1 MPTYV
6 VTDPATGRK
15 VKLTGDTPPTDQ
27 DLDEI
32 FASLPA
38 PKQEQGK
45 IITGSFPDVPTPEN
59 EAKIAEFYANQ
70 PKPESI
76 PIPTIGDKAK
86 SLGETALALG
96 TGATTGTLGM
106 LAGTLQQGGRELL
119 SGQFGTPEAAN
130 RIEQR
135 ATDVMA
141 SATYSPRSPLA
152 GEYLQNIS
160 EAAAP
165 LAGLA
170 GLSGQINTVSNA
182 ARLAPRSAP
191 DALEIARPLQSPA
204 KQNMAQR
211 IIAGGTE
218 KDLAKYMVPPESIAK
233 GLPVVKADRIA
244 QEAIKQGFDE
254 DLVSAVKQTTP
265 ANKSKLYRMA
275 DIAEKGFNDARYKAE
290 NRPIYVAG
298 DSLAKRLDTFK
309 KINQEAGQEIERAAV
324 KIQGKPVDYAPA
336 LQKFE
341 SDIRNFGISID
352 ENGRLNFSGSDLEF
366 SSGDKKLISNIYS
379 RARKVDGSDAYEVHR
394 LKRLVDRTVDYGK
407 GSSKGITKDGESV
420 VKSFRA
426 AADEALDNTFADY
439 NTANTKYADSIR
451 TINNFQD
458 AAGASVDIFGP
469 NAEKGLGNV
478 SRRLLSNAPSMANL
492 YTSLGEM
499 DKVAGKYGAKFDDD
513 ILTQVMFA
521 DALDKRFGAA
531 ASTSLQG
538 DVGKGVKR
546 GLETATG
553 QRTLTGISIDAASAA
568 VEKARGINEQNAF
581 KSIKELLAREAKQ

>member
-6 VTDPATGRK
+6 VTDPASGRK
-15 VKLTGDTPPTDQ
+15 VKLTGDTPPTDA
-27 DLDEI
+27 DLDDI
-32 FASLPA
+32 FASLPPASAA
-38 PKQEQGK
+38 PRGEIVAGN
-45 IITGSFPDVPTPEN
+45 FPDVPN
-59 EAKIAEFYANQ
+59 IAGINKPAAAVQQ
-70 PKPESI
+70 PSPSI
-76 PIPTIGDKAK
+76 GQRATA
-86 SLGETALALG
+86 LGETALAMG

-135 ATDVMA
+135 AADVGA

-152 GEYLQNIS
+152 GNYLSSIS
-160 EAAAP
+160 DAAAP

-170 GLSGQINTVSNA
+170 GLTGQMNAVGNA
-182 ARLAPRSAP
+182 ARMAPRAVP
-191 DALEIARPLQSPA
+191 DALEAARPLQSPA
-204 KQNMAQR
+204 KQEIAQR

-218 KDLAKYMVPPESIAK
+218 KDLAKSMVPPESIAK
-233 GLPVVKADRIA
+233 GRPIVKSDRA
-244 QEAIKQGFDE
+244 AKEAIKQGFDE
-254 DLVSAVKQTTP
+254 GLVSAVKQTTP
-265 ANKSKLYRMA
+265 TNKSKLYRMA
-275 DIAEKGFNDARYKAE
+275 DIAEKGFNDARFKAE

-298 DSLAKRLDTFK
+298 DSLSKRLETFK
-309 KINQEAGQEIERAAV
+309 KINQEAGQEIERAAE
-324 KIQGKPVDYAPA
+324 KIQGKPVNYAPA

-341 SDIRNFGISID
+341 SDINDFGISID

-407 GSSKGITKDGESV
+407 GSSKGITRDGEAV

-426 AADEALDNTFADY
+426 AADEALDNTFSDY
-439 NTANTKYADSIR
+439 NAANTKYADSIR
-451 TINNFQD
+451 AINNFQD
-458 AAGASVDIFGP
+458 AAGSSVDIFGV

-521 DALDKRFGAA
+521 DALDKKFGAA

-546 GLETATG
+546 GLETAAG
-553 QRTLTGISIDAASAA
+553 QRTLSGIGIDAASAA
-568 VEKARGINEQNAF
+568 VEKARGINEKNAF
-581 KSIKELLAREAKQ
+581 KSIKDLLAREAKK